1 MIDTKP
7 KLPSPV
13 GTCDTH
19 MHIFEPGYTVLPGTN
34 LPAIPGNTAEY
45 RKLRARLGITRTV
58 IVQPAAYGNDNRCT
72 LEAMKALADDT
83 HQTRGVA
90 IVLPGDSDA
99 EIARLT
105 AAGIRGIRYHLLPG
119 GGVSWDTL
127 KEMAARVAPH
137 GWHVQIQV
145 DGRELAGREAL
156 LKALPCDMVID
167 HIGRFT
173 QPIAADDPAW
183 KVMRSLVD
191 SGRCWVKLS
200 APYHGSK
207 TGAPDYADAGNTA
220 KELIRA
226 APERMLYATN
236 WPHPSLKSN
245 YPDDAALL
253 DLLNEWAG
261 SEAPQGDFLQGALRE
276 QILVKNPAK
285 LYGF

>member
-1 MIDTKP
+1 MTLTRP
-7 KLPSPV
+7 RLPSLP

-19 MHIFEPGYTVLPGTN
+19 MHIFEPGYAPLPGAN
-34 LPAIPGNTAEY
+34 LPVIAATVAEY

-72 LEAMKALADDT
+72 LAAMQALADAD

-90 IVLPGDSDA
+90 IVQPGDSDA

-105 AAGIRGIRYHLLPG
+105 AAGIRGIRYHLLPH

-137 GWHVQIQV
+137 GWHVQLQM
-145 DGRELAGREAL
+145 DGRELAAREAL
-156 LKALPCDMVID
+156 LAGLPCDMVID
-167 HIGRFT
+167 HIGRFM
-173 QPIAADDPAW
+173 QPVAADDPAW
-183 KVMRSLVD
+183 RVMRRLVD

-207 TGAPDYADAGNTA
+207 TGAPDYADAA
-220 KELIRA
+220 VLARELIRA

-245 YPDDAALL
+245 LPDDAALL
-253 DLLNEWAG
+253 DLIADWAG
-261 SEAPQGDFLQGALRE
+261 SAAVRE
-276 QILVKNPAK
+276 QILVANPAR
-285 LYGF
+285 LYAF

>member
-1 MIDTKP
+1 MTDTRP
-7 KLPSPV
+7 RLPSPP

-19 MHIFEPGYTVLPGTN
+19 MHIFEPGYTPLPGAN
-34 LPAIPGNTAEY
+34 LPSIPGTMAEY

-72 LEAMKALADDT
+72 LEAMKALTDDT

-105 AAGIRGIRYHLLPG
+105 AAGIRGIRYHLLPH

-127 KEMAARVAPH
+127 NTMAARVAGH
-137 GWHVQIQV
+137 GWHVQLQM
-145 DGRELAGREAL
+145 DSRELAGRESM
-156 LKALPCDMVID
+156 LKALPCDIVID
-167 HIGRFT
+167 HIGRFM
-173 QPIAADDPAW
+173 QPVAANDPAW
-183 KVMRSLVD
+183 KVMRNLVD
-191 SGRCWVKLS
+191 GGRCWVKLS

-207 TGAPDYADAGNTA
+207 TGAPRYEDAGATA
-220 KELIRA
+220 MELIRA

-245 YPDDAALL
+245 LPDDAALL
-253 DLLNEWAG
+253 DLVNEWAG
-261 SEAPQGDFLQGALRE
+261 SAAVRE
-276 QILVKNPAK
+276 KILVSNPAK

>member
-1 MIDTKP
+1 MAEITP
-7 KLPSPV
+7 RVPAPA

-19 MHIFEPGYTVLPGTN
+19 MHIFEPGYRPLPGAN
-34 LPAIPGNTAEY
+34 VPAIPGTVAEY

-72 LEAMKALADDT
+72 LEAMQALTDDT

-119 GGVSWDTL
+119 GGVTWDTL
-127 KEMAARVAPH
+127 NEMAARVAAH
-137 GWHVQIQV
+137 GWHVQLQL
-145 DGRELAGREAL
+145 DGRELALREAQL
-156 LKALPCDMVID
+156 NALPCAIVID
-167 HIGRFT
+167 HIGRFM
-173 QPIAADDPAW
+173 QPVAADDAGW
-183 KVMRSLVD
+183 QALRRLVGG
-191 SGRCWVKLS
+191 GRCWVKLS

-207 TGAPDYADAGNTA
+207 SGPPRYADAGA
-220 KELIRA
+220 LAMELIRA

-236 WPHPSLKSN
+236 WPHPSLKN
-245 YPDDAALL
+245 NFPDDAALL
-253 DLLNEWAG
+253 DLLGEWAG
-261 SEAPQGDFLQGALRE
+261 SAAVRE
-276 QILVKNPAK
+276 RILVANPAQ

>member
-1 MIDTKP
+1 MTNTKP
-7 KLPSPV
+7 RLPSPP

-19 MHIFEPGYTVLPGTN
+19 MHIFEPGYTPLPGTN
-34 LPAIPGNTAEY
+34 LPSIPGTMAEY

-72 LEAMKALADDT
+72 LEAMKALTDDT

-105 AAGIRGIRYHLLPG
+105 AAGIRGIRYHLLPH

-127 KEMAARVAPH
+127 NTMAARVAPH
-137 GWHVQIQV
+137 GWHVQLQM
-145 DGRELAGREAL
+145 DGRELAGREAM
-156 LKALPCDMVID
+156 LKALPCDIVID
-167 HIGRFT
+167 HIGRFM
-173 QPIAADDPAW
+173 QPVAANDPAW
-183 KVMRSLVD
+183 KVMRNLVD
-191 SGRCWVKLS
+191 GGRCWVKLS

-207 TGAPDYADAGNTA
+207 TGAPRYEDAGA
-220 KELIRA
+220 SAMELIRA

-245 YPDDAALL
+245 LPDDAALL
-253 DLLNEWAG
+253 DLVGEWAG
-261 SEAPQGDFLQGALRE
+261 SEAVRQR
-276 QILVKNPAK
+276 ILVDNPAK

>member
-1 MIDTKP
+1 MSDTKP
-7 KLPSPV
+7 KHPSPV

-19 MHIFEPGYTVLPGTN
+19 MHIFEPGYKQLPGTN

-45 RKLRARLGITRTV
+45 RQLRSRLGITRTV

-72 LEAMKALADDT
+72 LEAMKALSDDT

-90 IVLPGDSDA
+90 TVFPGDSDA

-105 AAGIRGIRYHLLPG
+105 AAGMRGIRYHLMPY
-119 GGVSWDTL
+119 GGVSWDSL
-127 KEMAARVAPH
+127 KEMAARVANH
-137 GWHVQIQV
+137 GWHVQLQMN
-145 DGRELAGREAL
+145 GEELAGREDT
-156 LKALPCDMVID
+156 LKSLPCDIVID

-173 QPIAADDPAW
+173 QPVAANDPAW
-183 KVMRSLVD
+183 KVMRNLVD

-207 TGAPDYADAGNTA
+207 TGAPDYADVADTA

-226 APERMLYATN
+226 APDRMLYATN

-245 YPDDAALL
+245 HPDDAGLL

-261 SEAPQGDFLQGALRE
+261 SEAVRQK
-276 QILVKNPAK
+276 ILVSNPAR

>member
-1 MIDTKP
+1 MTDTKP
-7 KLPSPV
+7 KQPSPV

-19 MHIFEPGYTVLPGTN
+19 MHIFEPGYTQLPGTN

-45 RKLRARLGITRTV
+45 RKVRARLGITRTV
-58 IVQPAAYGNDNRCT
+58 IVQPAAYGNDNSCT
-72 LEAMKALADDT
+72 LEAMKTLSDDT

-90 IVLPGDSDA
+90 TVFPSDSDA

-105 AAGIRGIRYHLLPG
+105 AAGMRGIRYHLMPY

-127 KEMAARVAPH
+127 KEMAARVAGH
-137 GWHVQIQV
+137 GWHVQLQMN
-145 DGRELAGREAL
+145 GRELAGREDT
-156 LKALPCDMVID
+156 LKSLPCDIVID
-167 HIGRFT
+167 HIGRFS
-173 QPIAADDPAW
+173 QPIAANDPAW
-183 KVMRSLVD
+183 KVMRNLVD

-207 TGAPDYADAGNTA
+207 TGAPDYADVTETA

-245 YPDDAALL
+245 HPDDAGLL

-261 SEAPQGDFLQGALRE
+261 SEAVRQK
-276 QILVKNPAK
+276 ILVSNPAK